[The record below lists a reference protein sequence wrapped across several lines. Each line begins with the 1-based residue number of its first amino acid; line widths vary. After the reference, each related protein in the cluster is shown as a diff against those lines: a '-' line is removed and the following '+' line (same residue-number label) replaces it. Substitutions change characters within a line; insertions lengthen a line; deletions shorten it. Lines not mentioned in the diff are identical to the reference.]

1 MLTWSL
7 QFIDKSGLVHLLA
20 NICFLF
26 VKFFKPKVF
35 LLEFFKYSN
44 YLK

>member
-20 NICFLF
+20 NSFLF